1 MKSGLKGAVRGVEY
15 KDIIQIIVMILGI
28 RF

>member
-1 MKSGLKGAVRGVEY
+1 MKSGLNGAVRGVGY
-15 KDIIQIIVMILGI
+15 SDIIQIIVMILGI